1 MPSCRHRYV
10 ILLSSLCYH
19 AAVAI
24 SLHCHRYAIPP
35 PSHMKSYHHRYT
47 ILPPSYM
54 KSRRRPYA
62 IMPPLLSHCTA
73 IPMPPCR
80 HNNAMTIFPKP
91 YPPPSSNVPDKNPSA
106 RFSLP
111 TIPLSSS
118 TAAFLRTTPI
128 LACV

>member
-24 SLHCHRYAIPP
+24 PLHCRRYSILPPSYMPSYHHRYAIPP
-35 PSHMKSYHHRYT
+35 PS
-47 ILPPSYM
+47 YM
-54 KSRRRPYA
+54 KSRHRPYA
-62 IMPPLLSHCTA
+62 IMPPLLSHCTT
-73 IPMPPCR
+73 IPMPSCR
-80 HNNAMTIFPKP
+80 HNNAMTIFPKS
-91 YPPPSSNVPDKNPSA
+91 YLRPSSNVPDKNPSA

-111 TIPLSSS
+111 TIPLSSP